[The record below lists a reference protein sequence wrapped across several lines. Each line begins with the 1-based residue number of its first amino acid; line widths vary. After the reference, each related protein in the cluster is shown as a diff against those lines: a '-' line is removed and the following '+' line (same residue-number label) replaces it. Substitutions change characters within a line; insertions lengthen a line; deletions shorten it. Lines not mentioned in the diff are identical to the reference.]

1 MTINQQQD
9 RASGEPAQPQASLSA
24 TGSARRRFTRTGLG
38 VSGVLMTL
46 ASQPGMAANTCAS
59 PSGSLSN
66 GLQSS
71 HKPDN
76 PVTCGGNSPGFYKNN
91 PSGWPASPAATSS
104 RTFKDI
110 FPVNA
115 NQTALGNLTLM
126 EVFNTNGGGKHAIGG
141 KGPFKSE
148 DIDPHNVASHV
159 LAAYL
164 NILTGRSTVLTE
176 AQLRNIWREYQTT
189 GGGKLGYYA
198 PTAGVKWYGDD
209 IVAYLTTTFHQ

>member
-1 MTINQQQD
+1 MTTNDQQD
-9 RASGEPAQPQASLSA
+9 RASGEPAAPPAPLTAS
-24 TGSARRRFTRTGLG
+24 GNARRRFTRAGLG
-38 VSGVLMTL
+38 ASGVLMTL
-46 ASQPGMAANTCAS
+46 ASQPGMAATVCAS

-76 PVTCGGNSPGFYKNN
+76 PLTCGGNSPGFYANN
-91 PSGWPASPAATSS
+91 PSGWPSNPVATLH
-104 RTFKDI
+104 FKDV

-115 NQTALGNLTLM
+115 SQAALGELSLL
-126 EVFNTNGGGKHAIGG
+126 EVFKTVDNKNGG
-141 KGPFKSE
+141 KGGKGAYKSE

-164 NILTGRSTVLTE
+164 NIQTKRSTVLTE
-176 AQLRNIWREYQTT
+176 TQLRAIWHEFQFN
-189 GGGKLGYYA
+189 GGGKLGYYS

-209 IVAYLTTTFHQ
+209 IVAYLKTTFHQ